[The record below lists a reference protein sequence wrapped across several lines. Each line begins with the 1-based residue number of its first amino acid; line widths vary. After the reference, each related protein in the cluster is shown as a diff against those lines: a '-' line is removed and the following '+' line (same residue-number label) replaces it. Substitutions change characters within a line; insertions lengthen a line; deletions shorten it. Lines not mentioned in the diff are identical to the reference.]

1 MVYLGLPI
9 NNGGSFH
16 GYVSHNQ
23 MVVSDIN
30 HSDIRRIIAMYS
42 ELLTINHCNYNI
54 TNGDY

>member
-1 MVYLGLPI
+1 MVYLLKMVDLSMAML
-9 NNGGSFH
+9 N
-16 GYVSHNQ
+16 NQ

-54 TNGDY
+54 TNGYY

>member
-1 MVYLGLPI
+1 MAML
-9 NNGGSFH
+9 N
-16 GYVSHNQ
+16 NQ

-54 TNGDY
+54 TNGDYWL